1 MGSFEGV
8 TEMKDAEYNELK
20 LIMAICPH
28 QGQWPRRYSHWE
40 KLHEAVDKAREFVRT
55 SYSLMDAI
63 DQDPDFSR
71 EGKQRQKRKI
81 AAQAIADIQALD
93 TLDRAREAVSAM
105 QEKWS
110 AKIGLVLKPQPMQ
123 ARRYCI
129 GRSATVSKLQ

>member
-1 MGSFEGV
+1 V
-8 TEMKDAEYNELK
+8 T
-20 LIMAICPH
+20 
-28 QGQWPRRYSHWE
+28 
-40 KLHEAVDKAREFVRT
+40 
-55 SYSLMDAI
+55 
-63 DQDPDFSR
+63 
-71 EGKQRQKRKI
+71 KQRQTRKI

-129 GRSATVSKLQ
+129 GRSATGFPA